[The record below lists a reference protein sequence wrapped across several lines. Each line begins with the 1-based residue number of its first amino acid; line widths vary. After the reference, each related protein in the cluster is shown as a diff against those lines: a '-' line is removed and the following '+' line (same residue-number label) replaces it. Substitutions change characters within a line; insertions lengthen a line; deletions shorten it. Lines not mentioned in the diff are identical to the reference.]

1 MRYDPY
7 AWESSGDNE
16 TTTEQVY
23 LRHIRMEL
31 QNVTAALTSLTEAI
45 TVQTRVLA
53 AGSEARWAQLPAGAQ
68 IAAYKAYTDTR
79 EDDQEEPDI
88 NDEPPPDYG
97 PPGSGAVIT
106 EYD

>member
-1 MRYDPY
+1 MPYDPY
-7 AWESSGDNE
+7 DRECSGDDE

-31 QNVTAALTSLTEAI
+31 QNVTAAIVGLTDALNT
-45 TVQTRVLA
+45 QTRVLA
-53 AGSEARWAQLPAGAQ
+53 AGSDARWAQLPATP
-68 IAAYKAYTDTR
+68 AATYSAVGD
-79 EDDQEEPDI
+79 EFDEPDI
-88 NDEPPPDYG
+88 DDEPPPDYG